1 MKPIDSQDVSCCA
14 RPMQPAA
21 ILQGVE
27 TLSHRRADALLPSIA
42 QKFVEGV
49 FVSSYVWACH
59 RAYKLYRCPG
69 QAGSALVTAEDAA
82 AACEEL
88 ARATRR
94 SSPSGKAS
102 RAATRADRAAEGAAQ
117 LNCSLMICMP
127 EILHNNSLTWMLS

>member
-1 MKPIDSQDVSCCA
+1 M
-14 RPMQPAA
+14 
-21 ILQGVE
+21 
-27 TLSHRRADALLPSIA
+27 
-42 QKFVEGV
+42 
-49 FVSSYVWACH
+49 SSFVWACH
-59 RAYKLYRCPG
+59 RAYKLYRGLG

-117 LNCSLMICMP
+117 INCSLMICKP
-127 EILHNNSLTWMLS
+127 QILHQYFTHLDVVIGSIALLPMRLCVFGDQACWHQPLASKA